1 MTDGLA
7 FIDKTKGYRLGP
19 IDGPVIKFPAGL
31 VTPSRLLLTVEDPE
45 GYDLELEI
53 AFEGDRYV
61 CRELRMRQREGGPP
75 VTGEALRDVTV
86 RNYVRTGIRLA
97 VMKEEQ
103 APDGTSVLRSALG
116 RKPPKGLAKQG
127 PTDEVLRWVAQI
139 YGLAVALNEPPTK
152 SVQDELGVSR
162 ATAGRWVA
170 EARNRGL
177 LPPLN
182 EGEEP
187 ADG

>member
-1 MTDGLA
+1 MENLVTVQWDIGLEVEIPPDA
-7 FIDKTKGYRLGP
+7 LA
-19 IDGPVIKFPAGL
+19 VEFPAGL
-31 VTPSRLLLTVEDPE
+31 VAPSRLLLSVEDPK
-45 GYDLELEI
+45 GYDLLLDI
-53 AFEGDRYV
+53 VFEGDRYV
-61 CRELRMRQREGGPP
+61 CRELRIRQREGGPP
-75 VTGEALRDVTV
+75 VIGEALRDVTV
-86 RNYVRTGIRLA
+86 RCFIRLGIRHALL
-97 VMKEEQ
+97 KEGQ
-103 APDGTSVLRSALG
+103 APDGSPIFQSVAMRH
-116 RKPPKGLAKQG
+116 PPKGIAKQG

-139 YGLAVALNEPPTK
+139 YRLAVALTEAPTK

-187 ADG
+187 AGG